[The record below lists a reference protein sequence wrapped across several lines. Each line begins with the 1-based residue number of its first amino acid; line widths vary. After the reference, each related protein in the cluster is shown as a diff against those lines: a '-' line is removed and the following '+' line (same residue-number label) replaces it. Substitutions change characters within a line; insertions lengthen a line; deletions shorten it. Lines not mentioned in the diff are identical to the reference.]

1 MSSLKGNIQDVEA
14 LIRNLNR
21 YDIYLKI
28 FDKNTYIELA
38 DLANALEDKLQNA
51 LEYLQE
57 DLKNESFS
65 NSFKDEIKKKG
76 FNTDKIEV
84 YSV

>member
-51 LEYLQE
+51 LENLQNE
-57 DLKNESFS
+57 DFS
-65 NSFKDEIKKKG
+65 NSFKDEIKKRG

>member
-38 DLANALEDKLQNA
+38 DLAND
-51 LEYLQE
+51 LEY
-57 DLKNESFS
+57 
-65 NSFKDEIKKKG
+65 
-76 FNTDKIEV
+76 
-84 YSV
+84 

>member
-1 MSSLKGNIQDVEA
+1 MSVKGNIQDAEQ
-14 LIRNLNR
+14 LLRLLNSYDR
-21 YDIYLKI
+21 YLQV
-28 FDKNTYIELA
+28 FDKSTYIQLA
-38 DLANALEDKLQNA
+38 DLANALELKLDRA
-51 LEYLQE
+51 LT
-57 DLKNESFS
+57 DLKEEDFS

>member
-38 DLANALEDKLQNA
+38 DLANDLEYKLQSA

-65 NSFKDEIKKKG
+65 NSLKDEIEKKG